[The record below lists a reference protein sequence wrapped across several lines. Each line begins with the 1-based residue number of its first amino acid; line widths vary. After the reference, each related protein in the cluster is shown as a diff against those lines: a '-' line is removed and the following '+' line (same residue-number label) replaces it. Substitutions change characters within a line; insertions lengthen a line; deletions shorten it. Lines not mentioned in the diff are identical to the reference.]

1 MNRFNT
7 VFQFILLFLLI
18 SFLTPLQ
25 AQQISISRI
34 DEMPDLPQPYLMRD
48 WNRVAQLYDSTVFNQ
63 NWQGEYL
70 PVVFFRD
77 QSVNYP
83 GLPSFGLHTTIGT
96 VNPNSGEAINVIP
109 AVVGASLSGIDKS
122 NQFGH
127 NWAAMCRDY
136 FNKREAENIYLNHP
150 SSSSGNDWWYETMP
164 NVFYLQLR
172 WLYPEIDVFDE
183 QLEIMAS
190 QWMQAVSGMDGSATP
205 WSIPYMNYRA
215 WNMSTMSPLDAGVP
229 EPEAAGAIAWILFQ
243 TYKST
248 GKEEYRVA
256 AELSLDYLNSLET
269 NPSYELQ
276 LPYGVYTAA
285 RLNAEKGSN
294 YDIEKLINW
303 VFDRGPLRGW
313 GTISG
318 KWGDYDCHG
327 LVGEAND
334 QGNDYAFMM
343 NGYQQ
348 AAALLPM
355 LRYDERFATA
365 LAKWTLNLANA
376 SRLFYPEFMPEN
388 SQDNFEW
395 AQQYDPNSV
404 IAYEA
409 LKEQKNGK
417 SPYATGDG
425 VDGGWSQTNL
435 MLYGSSHVGYFGSL
449 IEKTNVEGIL
459 QLDLL
464 KTDFYHDEAYP
475 TYLYYN
481 PFETAQTV
489 ILNIPAG
496 NYSIYEVI
504 SNEFIA
510 QNLTESVEL
519 QIPAKTAIMTVIVP
533 ADAVITQQRRKTMAN
548 NIVIDYTNGV
558 QVSNYPPRIRALM
571 ANDSVV
577 EINQNTSVYSTSE
590 DKESE
595 NLTYFWWI
603 DGEVVDAASS
613 LDFSGSE
620 EKTYHISCKVL
631 DAEGLSDSASVSV
644 KVVEKVAV
652 APVIE
657 TLKAL
662 PRKAKPGENI
672 ELLAIAEDG
681 NDDALS
687 YEWTDFDGNEIG
699 LESNILHQVSDMVA
713 NYWYFCKVTD
723 TDGLFDRDS
732 IQIMVRNQD
741 ATPTGDLI
749 AQYLL
754 EGNANDQSENQL
766 NGTVAGGIN
775 WIPIGNNP
783 ATQTACFNGSTAN
796 IELPASSLFG
806 FSEAMSISLRF
817 KINSVG
823 PNEQFLVSHGSWQN
837 RYKISLSDNKI
848 RFTLNTADGIVDL
861 DSETQPEIEKWY
873 NLAVVYDGTDME
885 IWLDGT
891 LDAFTSHSGA
901 ISSTVYK
908 PVLGQQ
914 LPGTPAYNFNGCLD
928 NVSFYDYALG
938 REQVFSAQYVGIE
951 NINSIEKIQISTFPN
966 PLSGTNLYF
975 KIPAVLLQPVSVTIS
990 NAKGQLIY
998 SDVAVIQTDNL
1009 IKVNLK
1015 SPLPAGI
1022 YFCQINNATQTA
1034 TSKFISIPN

>member
-1 MNRFNT
+1 MNRSNT
-7 VFQFILLFLLI
+7 VFQAIFFFLLI

-70 PVVFFRD
+70 PVIFFRE

-83 GLPSFGLHTTIGT
+83 GQSSFGLHTTIGT

-109 AVVGASLSGIDKS
+109 AVVGASLAGIDKS
-122 NQFGH
+122 IQFGH
-127 NWAAMCRDY
+127 NWAAMCSDY

-150 SSSSGNDWWYETMP
+150 SASSGNDWWYETMP
-164 NVFYLQLR
+164 NIFYLQLR

-190 QWMQAVSGMDGSATP
+190 QWMQAVSGMDGSSTP

-229 EPEAAGAIAWILFQ
+229 EPEAAGAIAWILYQ

-256 AELSLDYLNSLET
+256 AELSLDYLNNLET

-313 GTISG
+313 GTIAG
-318 KWGDYDCHG
+318 KWGEYDCHG

-348 AAALLPM
+348 ASALLPL

-388 SQDNFEW
+388 SQDNFDW
-395 AQQYDPNSV
+395 AQQNDPNSV

-409 LKEQKNGK
+409 LKEQKNGQ

-425 VDGGWSQTNL
+425 VAGGWSQTNL
-435 MLYGSSHVGYFGSL
+435 MLYGSSHVGYLGSL

-489 ILNIPAG
+489 ILNITTG

-519 QIPAKTAIMTVIVP
+519 QIPAKTAIMPVIVP
-533 ADAVITQQRRKTMAN
+533 ADAVITQQRQKTLAD
-548 NIVIDYTNGV
+548 NIVVDYNNGV
-558 QVSNYPPRIRALM
+558 QVTNFPPRIRALM
-571 ANDSVV
+571 AKDSVV
-577 EINQNTSVYSTSE
+577 EINQSTGVYCTAE
-590 DKESE
+590 DKESD
-595 NLTYFWWI
+595 NLTYFWWVEG
-603 DGEVVDAASS
+603 DVVDAPNN
-613 LDFSGSE
+613 LEFSGSE
-620 EKTYHISCKVL
+620 EKTYQISCKVI
-631 DAEGLSDSASVSV
+631 DAEGLSDSTSISV

-657 TLKAL
+657 TIKAL
-662 PRKAKPGENI
+662 PRKAKPNENI
-672 ELLAIAEDG
+672 ELLAIAVDG
-681 NDDALS
+681 NGDTLS
-687 YEWTDFDGNEIG
+687 YEWTDFSGNIIG
-699 LESNILHQVSDMVA
+699 AESNFIHQVSEIVG

-723 TDGLFDRDS
+723 TDGLYDRDS
-732 IQIMVRNQD
+732 LQIMVRNQD

-766 NGTVAGGIN
+766 DGTALGGVN
-775 WIPIGNNP
+775 WTPFESDPGF
-783 ATQTACFNGSTAN
+783 QTACFNGSTAN

-806 FSEAMSISLRF
+806 FTDAMSISLRF
-817 KINSVG
+817 KINSAG
-823 PNEQFLVSHGSWQN
+823 ATEQFLVSHGSWQN

-848 RFTLNTADGIVDL
+848 RFTLNTANGIVDL
-861 DSETQPEIEKWY
+861 DSESQPEIGKWY
-873 NLAVVYDGTDME
+873 HMAVIYDGTDME
-885 IWLDGT
+885 IWIDGA

-901 ISSTVYK
+901 IGTTIYR

-914 LPGTPAYNFNGCLD
+914 YAGTPAYNFNGCLD
-928 NVSFYDYALG
+928 NVSFYNYALD
-938 REQVFSAQYVGIE
+938 RNQVVEEQYVGVE
-951 NINSIEKIQISTFPN
+951 NINKAQQQQISSFPN
-966 PLSGTNLYF
+966 PLHGTELYLKLPF
-975 KIPAVLLQPVSVTIS
+975 IEAQPVSITIS
-990 NAKGQLIY
+990 NAKGQLVHSEV
-998 SDVAVIQTDNL
+998 SDKQSNNL
-1009 IKVNLK
+1009 IKVSLK

-1022 YFCQINNATQTA
+1022 YFCHLKSATYTA
-1034 TSKFISIPN
+1034 TSKFISIAH